1 MENRDLAF
9 NIYKDKEGKIKPK
22 EIAKMLNEDPAN
34 IRKWKNNDKW
44 NQKLGIR
51 KSKAGAPKG
60 NKNAVGNSGGGAVKG
75 NLNAL
80 KDGRY
85 IPPEKFNNKGFL
97 SKYLPKVTQNIMQ
110 DIQESGL
117 NSLDILWT
125 NIEMHFTGIIRSQK
139 IMHVKS
145 HNDLTKELKKSK
157 VKSNNR
163 KTEKT
168 STDSTEEEYEYLL
181 QFAWDKQERFLNSQS
196 KAMKTLEGMIKTYEE
211 LLHRNWNLAN
221 EEQKLRVE
229 KLKAEIK
236 ILTIDDEEEVV
247 EDDGFIEALSGT
259 AQEDW
264 SDEEEK
270 E

>member
-1 MENRDLAF
+1 MENRELAF

-22 EIAKMLNEDPAN
+22 EIAAILNEDPAN

-44 NQKLGIR
+44 DKKLGIR

-60 NKNAVGNSGGGAVKG
+60 NKNAIGNSGGGAVKG
-75 NLNAL
+75 NINAF
-80 KDGRY
+80 KHGEY
-85 IPPEKFNNKGFL
+85 INPERFNNKGFL
-97 SKYLPKVTQNIMQ
+97 AKYLPKTTQNIMKE
-110 DIQESGL
+110 IQENGL
-117 NSLDILWT
+117 GTLDILWT
-125 NIEMHFTGIIRSQK
+125 NIEIHFTSIIRSQK
-139 IMHVKS
+139 IMYVKS
-145 HNDLTKELKKSK
+145 HKDLTKELKKSK

-168 STDSTEEEYEYLL
+168 NTNSTEEEYEYVL

-211 LLHRNWNLAN
+211 LLHKNWDLAT
-221 EEQKLRVE
+221 EEQKLRIE

-236 ILTIDDEEEVV
+236 ILTIDDEEETVQ
-247 EDDGFIEALSGT
+247 DDGFINALNGT

-264 SDEEEK
+264 ADEEE